1 MITTHWPSCLPSKAV
16 SLNIHRRRRQPL
28 RQLNVCECHSIFQ
41 NTFSGNSS
49 VCKLCIPKDAQEMRK
64 SEIPKNPAAGQ
75 KPADP
80 EHSPSTPGLC
90 CAQGWTLPCSVPG
103 VTCISLQN
111 NTEEVKE
118 PPGREGSA
126 QIPPCTHKLCEFLFS
141 FIQRG
146 TNFALIAS
154 KPAFLLTEQ
163 KQTN

>member
-1 MITTHWPSCLPSKAV
+1 MFASVIPYFRILSVATAPSANCASPKMHKRFASQKYPKTWLLGKNLP
-16 SLNIHRRRRQPL
+16 
-28 RQLNVCECHSIFQ
+28 
-41 NTFSGNSS
+41 TSS
-49 VCKLCIPKDAQEMRK
+49 T
-64 SEIPKNPAAGQ
+64 
-75 KPADP
+75 
-80 EHSPSTPGLC
+80 HSPPQGSAVP
-90 CAQGWTLPCSVPG
+90 QGWTLPCSVPG
-103 VTCISLQN
+103 VTRISLQN

-146 TNFALIAS
+146 TNFALTAS